1 MVKFDFANACI
12 NDLSPHISLLSL
24 ETNEVEV
31 GDQMMLMQELLWK
44 AQRTGRANILKK
56 NHTGDL

>member
-1 MVKFDFANACI
+1 MVNFDFAKARI
-12 NDLSPHISLLSL
+12 NDLSPHLSLLSL

-31 GDQMMLMQELLWK
+31 TDQMMLMKELLWK
-44 AQRTGRANILKK
+44 AKGTGRANILKK